1 MRSTSTVRFRCE
13 GLVEGRAGVR
23 PCPVRFEW
31 VGPAREGHSPD
42 DEMRDARCALN
53 AAEEFGWS
61 FRTVATLCP
70 RHAPAEPLE
79 ASDAK
84 ETVRG

>member
-1 MRSTSTVRFRCE
+1 MRTSSTVRIQCE
-13 GLVEGRAGVR
+13 GLVEAHADAR

-31 VGPAREGHSPD
+31 VGPTREDPSPD
-42 DEMRDARCALN
+42 DEMRDARSALN
-53 AAEEFGWS
+53 AAEELGWS

-70 RHAPAEPLE
+70 RHAALTLE